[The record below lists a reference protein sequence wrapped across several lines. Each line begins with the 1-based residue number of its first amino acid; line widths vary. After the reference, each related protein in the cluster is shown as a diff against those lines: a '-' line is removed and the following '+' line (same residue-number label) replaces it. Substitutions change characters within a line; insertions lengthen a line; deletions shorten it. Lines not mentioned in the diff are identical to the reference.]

1 MNPGEG
7 SVDDSR
13 EEWLADTF
21 VELADTL
28 VADFDVVEFLGMLVA
43 RCAVLLDGSEVGLAV
58 ANRQGRLRV
67 LASSSER
74 MRILELLEVQ
84 NEEGPCR
91 DCYLTG
97 NQILNKR
104 VDAAEPEWPHFA
116 PMARDAGFQ
125 MLHAVPMRL
134 RGQTIGAINIFDPRP
149 RNLSVH
155 TVNMTQAFADVATI
169 GILQE
174 RSSKDQMILAAQLAK
189 ALDTRVAIEQAK
201 GVLAERLKIGMDEG
215 FSLLRGYARSN
226 NLRLSDVA
234 QAVTS
239 GELPSTALVD
249 DHARRVT

>member
-1 MNPGEG
+1 MMDDGREG
-7 SVDDSR
+7 
-13 EEWLADTF
+13 WLADTF

-43 RCAVLLDGSEVGLAV
+43 RCAILLDGSEVGLAV
-58 ANRQGRLRV
+58 ANRQGRLQV

-84 NEEGPCR
+84 NNEGPCR

-97 NQILNKR
+97 GQILNKS
-104 VDAAEPEWPHFA
+104 VDAAESEWPHFA
-116 PMARDAGFQ
+116 PMAREAGFQ

-134 RGQTIGAINIFDPRP
+134 RGQTIGAINIFDPTLQ
-149 RNLSVH
+149 NLSVH
-155 TVNMTQAFADVATI
+155 SANMTQAFADVATI

-174 RSSKDQMILAAQLAK
+174 RSYKDQMILTAQLAK

-201 GVLAERLKIGMDEG
+201 GVLAERLKISMDEG
-215 FSLLRGYARSN
+215 FGLLRGYARSN

-234 QAVTS
+234 QAVTG

-249 DHARRVT
+249 DLTKRLN

>member
-1 MNPGEG
+1 MDN
-7 SVDDSR
+7 SR

-28 VADFDVVEFLGMLVA
+28 VADFDVVEFLGLLVA
-43 RCAVLLDGSEVGLAV
+43 RCAMLLDGSEVGLAV

-91 DCYLTG
+91 DCYRSG
-97 NQILNKR
+97 DQILNQR
-104 VDAAEPEWPHFA
+104 VDAVESVWPQFV

-125 MLHAVPMRL
+125 MLHAVPMKL
-134 RGQTIGAINIFDPRP
+134 RGHTIGAINIFDSRL
-149 RNLSVH
+149 RELSVH
-155 TVNMTQAFADVATI
+155 EANMTQAFADVATI

-174 RSSKDQMILAAQLAK
+174 RGSKDQTILTTQLAR

-201 GVLAERLKIGMDEG
+201 GVLAERLTINMDES
-215 FSLLRGYARSN
+215 FNLLRTHARGN
-226 NLRLSDVA
+226 NLRLTDVVLG
-234 QAVTS
+234 VTS
-239 GELPSTALVD
+239 GEIKAAALVGE
-249 DHARRVT
+249 AKRLLN

>member
-1 MNPGEG
+1 M
-7 SVDDSR
+7 DDSR

-28 VADFDVVEFLGMLVA
+28 VADFDVVEFLGMMVA

-97 NQILNKR
+97 DQILNKR
-104 VDAAEPEWPHFA
+104 VDAAMSEWPHFA
-116 PMARDAGFQ
+116 PMASEAGFQ

-134 RGQTIGAINIFDPRP
+134 RGQTIGAINIFDPRL
-149 RNLSVH
+149 RKLSVH
-155 TVNMTQAFADVATI
+155 TANMTQAFADVATI

-174 RSSKDQMILAAQLAK
+174 RSSKDQMILTAQLAK

-201 GVLAERLKIGMDEG
+201 GVLAERLKISMDEG
-215 FSLLRGYARSN
+215 FSLMRGYARSN

-234 QAVTS
+234 HAVTS
-239 GELPSTALVD
+239 GELPSAALVD
-249 DHARRVT
+249 DHAKRLT

>member
-1 MNPGEG
+1 M
-7 SVDDSR
+7 DDSR

-97 NQILNKR
+97 DQILNKR
-104 VDAAEPEWPHFA
+104 VGAAESDWPHFA
-116 PMARDAGFQ
+116 PMAKEAAFQ

-134 RGQTIGAINIFDPRP
+134 RGQTIGAINIFDPRL

-155 TVNMTQAFADVATI
+155 TANMTQAFADLATI

-174 RSSKDQMILAAQLAK
+174 RTSKDQMVLTAQLAK

-201 GVLAERLKIGMDEG
+201 GVLAERLKISMDEG
-215 FSLLRGYARSN
+215 FSLLRGYARRN
-226 NLRLSDVA
+226 NLRLLDVA
-234 QAVTS
+234 QSVTS
-239 GELPSTALVD
+239 GELPSAALVS
-249 DHARRVT
+249 DHAKRLT